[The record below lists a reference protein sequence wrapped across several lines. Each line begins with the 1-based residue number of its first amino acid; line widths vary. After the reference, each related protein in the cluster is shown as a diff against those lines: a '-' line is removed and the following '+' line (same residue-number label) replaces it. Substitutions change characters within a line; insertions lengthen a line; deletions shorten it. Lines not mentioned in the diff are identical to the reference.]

1 MTIYLDVLLL
11 SNLWVD
17 FALLRTAAALTHT
30 PVKPL
35 RCLLAALTGAV
46 SALTVFLPAIPLAV
60 CILLRI
66 LLAVLLCGIAFGF
79 RHPRALLRQTAVFFG
94 SSLLFCG
101 AVWAIASL
109 RTPAGWYLHNTVFYA
124 DVSLL
129 TLLLGTTAASA
140 IAVYRERRAAAK
152 RHRTYRLHLR
162 LGGMDFILPAL
173 SDSGNTLRD
182 AFSGRPVV
190 ICGRDALGA
199 WLSQYPDAESAAA
212 QAKGFR
218 LMPVKTV
225 TGERLL
231 PAFLPDSAALLTESR
246 GELPLDILLALSD
259 QSGMPAVIPECCVPV

>member
-11 SNLWVD
+11 SNLWAD
-17 FALLRTAAALTHT
+17 YALLRTAAALTHT

-35 RCLLAALTGAV
+35 RCLLAAMTGAV
-46 SALTVFLPAIPLAV
+46 SALTVFLPAIPPAV

-101 AVWAIASL
+101 VVWALGTL
-109 RTPAGWYLHNTVFYA
+109 RTPAGWYLHNTVIYA
-124 DVSLL
+124 DISLL
-129 TLLLGTTAASA
+129 TLLLGTTAAAAVSA
-140 IAVYRERRAAAK
+140 LRERLAAAK
-152 RHRTYRLHLR
+152 RHRAYRLHLR
-162 LGGMDFILPAL
+162 LGGADFILPAL

-190 ICGRDALGA
+190 ICGCDALGA
-199 WLSQYPDAESAAA
+199 WLARYPDAEAAAA
-212 QAKGFR
+212 QARGFR
-218 LMPVKTV
+218 MLPVKTV

-231 PAFLPDSAALLTESR
+231 PACLPDYAALLTGDR

-259 QSGMPAVIPECCVPV
+259 QHGTPAVIPACCIP